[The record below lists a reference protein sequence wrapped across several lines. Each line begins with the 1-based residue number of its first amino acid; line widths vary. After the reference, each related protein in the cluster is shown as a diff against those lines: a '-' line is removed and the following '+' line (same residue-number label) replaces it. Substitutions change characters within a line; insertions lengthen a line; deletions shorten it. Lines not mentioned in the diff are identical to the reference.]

1 MDTSEI
7 AAYRAKLR
15 ELTEMRG
22 KSIIEVLLAFIIFYL
37 IVWAYG
43 STEFADLELDVLR
56 WSYVA
61 GFLMFLIPVSI
72 LLLTRRDFDSYG
84 LTRKRWKY
92 NLDVGLTCY
101 VVLLIPYGLM
111 LAWILRTH
119 ISATEDMGGS
129 VVSTFGYIIAIYLLL
144 LILRRRES
152 PKEPEG
158 KTNRHSSHTLNLILL
173 IVLLFF
179 PIFMGLYL
187 NQLTLKVVSTVIWQ
201 FIFSG
206 FGEEILYR
214 GYLQS
219 RINQEFGR
227 PYNVLGVNFGIGL
240 IVGSLLFAFAH
251 VLNPFNPFIG
261 RFELAWWWGFSSFFV
276 GLFLGLVREK
286 TDSIVAAGIAHGLP
300 DAVGEVFALLLNIS
314 L

>member
-1 MDTSEI
+1 
-7 AAYRAKLR
+7 
-15 ELTEMRG
+15 MRG
-22 KSIIEVLLAFIIFYL
+22 KSIFEVLMAFIIFYL

-43 STEFADLELDVLR
+43 STEFANLELDVLR

-61 GFLMFLIPVSI
+61 GFLIILIPVSI
-72 LLLTRRDFDSYG
+72 LLLTRRDFEPYG

-101 VVLLIPYGLM
+101 IVLLIPYGLM
-111 LAWILRTH
+111 LTRVLRVR
-119 ISATEDMGGS
+119 ISATEDIVGS
-129 VVSTFGYIIAIYLLL
+129 VVTAFGYIIAIYLLL

-158 KTNRHSSHTLNLILL
+158 GTKKQPASTLNLVLL

-179 PIFMGLYL
+179 PIFMGIYL
-187 NQLTLKVVSTVIWQ
+187 NRLTLKVVSTVIWQ
-201 FIFSG
+201 FVFSG

-214 GYLQS
+214 GYFQS

-227 PYNVLGVNFGIGL
+227 PYKILGVNFGIGL
-240 IVGSLLFAFAH
+240 IIGSLFFASAH
-251 VLNPFNPFIG
+251 VLNPFNPFAG
-261 RFELAWWWGFSSFFV
+261 RFELFWLSGFSSFFA

-286 TDSIVAAGIAHGLP
+286 IDSIVACGIAHGLP
-300 DAVGEVFALLLNIS
+300 DAVGEAFALLFGITL
-314 L
+314 

>member
-1 MDTSEI
+1 
-7 AAYRAKLR
+7 
-15 ELTEMRG
+15 MRG

-72 LLLTRRDFDSYG
+72 LLLTRRDFESYG

-111 LAWILRTH
+111 LARILRIH
-119 ISATEDMGGS
+119 ISVTEDMVGS
-129 VVSTFGYIIAIYLLL
+129 VITAFGYIIAIYLLL

-158 KTNRHSSHTLNLILL
+158 GTKKQPASTLNLFLLIILL
-173 IVLLFF
+173 FLPILLGF
-179 PIFMGLYL
+179 YL

-214 GYLQS
+214 GYFQS
-219 RINQEFGR
+219 RINKEFGR
-227 PYNVLGVNFGIGL
+227 PYKIFGVNFGIGL
-240 IVGSLLFAFAH
+240 IIASLFFAFTH
-251 VLNPFNPFIG
+251 VLNPFNPFAG
-261 RFELAWWWGFSSFFV
+261 RFELAWWSGFSSFFA

-300 DAVGEVFALLLNIS
+300 DAVGEGFALLFDITL
-314 L
+314 